1 MKDTI
6 INMYHN
12 FIIKRIEKLFYQD
25 KITNTKEK
33 KELDYLYLRILLAIE
48 DEINYCIKKR
58 LTSKIRLVF
67 F

>member
-33 KELDYLYLRILLAIE
+33 K
-48 DEINYCIKKR
+48 N
-58 LTSKIRLVF
+58 LTIYI
-67 F
+67 